1 MPLSKP
7 RLSFA
12 LVLIAVGIWQLAVN
26 VSPEARAIA
35 YGRMNWP
42 VNVIGSGLFLGLI
55 ALVTRCPGWY
65 IPACIV
71 TGVGGLLFYQNR
83 SGDWDSW
90 AYAWTLIPAFV
101 AVGLALMGIAMRKR
115 GLFVAAAWT
124 LFGSIVLFGIFGSV
138 LGGLPV
144 AGAAMAL
151 AAIML
156 GVLFLV
162 LPFRH
167 RA

>member
-1 MPLSKP
+1 MPLSKR

-12 LVLIAVGIWQLAVN
+12 LVLIAVGIWQFAVN
-26 VSPEARAIA
+26 VIPEARALA
-35 YGRMNWP
+35 YGRLNWP
-42 VNVIGSGLFLGLI
+42 VNVIGGGLFLVLI

-65 IPACIV
+65 IPGCIV

-101 AVGLALMGIAMRKR
+101 AVGLALLGIAQRKR
-115 GLFVAAAWT
+115 GLFVAAGWT
-124 LFGSIVLFGIFGSV
+124 LFGSVVLFGIFGSI

-167 RA
+167 SA